1 MFLKSKVNRGY
12 KWGSLLKVEISMM
25 STDDKENTKLSVQ
38 VQSSLTMCS
47 LTMGICSKK
56 CVVRLV
62 LHCANILECTYINL
76 EGIAYYTPRHMVY
89 SLLLLGYKPVQHVN
103 LYML

>member
-12 KWGSLLKVEISMM
+12 KLGSLLKVEISMI
-25 STDDKENTKLSVQ
+25 STGDENTKTEC
-38 VQSSLTMCS
+38 SSTVMCS

-76 EGIAYYTPRHMVY
+76 EGID
-89 SLLLLGYKPVQHVN
+89 SLLHT
-103 LYML
+103 